1 MTNKE
6 EVQDKRH
13 LRSIKTKQKLLQA
26 AREIFLTVGFQN
38 ATISQI
44 IKKAEVGYGT
54 AYVHFSGKE
63 EILIVLMDHVME
75 KFYQIAE
82 VSFSPN
88 SKEEARDII
97 LSQAMDFLKMAET
110 ERNML
115 QLFEQAIG
123 TSPSISA
130 KWNAIREKFIQRISE
145 DIAYAQKYGLAKTEL
160 NHKLVARGWFYTN
173 EMYLWEIV
181 RNEQQGT
188 VEEIAKTITAVYT
201 GGLYQTN
208 E

>member
-26 AREIFLTVGFQN
+26 AREIFLTEGFQK

-82 VSFSPN
+82 VSFSPS

-123 TSPSISA
+123 ISSSIST

-145 DIAYAQKYGLAKTEL
+145 DIAYAQKYGLAKAEL

-188 VEEIAKTITAVYT
+188 VEEITKTITAVYT